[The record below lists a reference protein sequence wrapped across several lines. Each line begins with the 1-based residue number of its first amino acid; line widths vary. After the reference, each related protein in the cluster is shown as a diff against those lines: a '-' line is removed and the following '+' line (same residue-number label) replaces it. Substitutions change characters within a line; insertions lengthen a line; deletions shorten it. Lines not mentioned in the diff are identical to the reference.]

1 MLSNIFERLKILCS
15 VIIAFLLPFL
25 RQLITAEGK
34 VLVAACSKA
43 VAMAAAD
50 DTAQSGAEKMAAAI
64 EIVKNEL
71 LAQGLFIATSLIRAT
86 IEAAYQRYLA
96 DMLDV

>member
-1 MLSNIFERLKILCS
+1 MFSNIVERIKILS
-15 VIIAFLLPFL
+15 SEVIAFLLPFL

-34 VLVAACSKA
+34 VLISACAKA
-43 VAMAAAD
+43 VTMAAAD
-50 DTAQSGAEKMAAAI
+50 KSLQNGADKMAAAI